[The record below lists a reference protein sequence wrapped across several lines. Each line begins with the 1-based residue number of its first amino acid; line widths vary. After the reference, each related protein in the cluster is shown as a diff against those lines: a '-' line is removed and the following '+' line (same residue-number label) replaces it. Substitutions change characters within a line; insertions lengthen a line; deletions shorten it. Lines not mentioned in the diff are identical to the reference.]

1 MSEKTPEKPQGL
13 HIYTPTRLEWLAVM
27 LNTLFQ
33 YDDLS
38 SDRFMLYYRGLK
50 DGETIQIVVRYY
62 ADVNRDLMEGRIKV
76 AKEAISRYAKL
87 YEWESWIK
95 TEISTEELNL

>member
-1 MSEKTPEKPQGL
+1 MSEKPQGL

-33 YDDLS
+33 YDNLS

-62 ADVNRDLMEGRIKV
+62 ANVNRELMEGRIKV
-76 AKEAISRYAKL
+76 AEEAISRYAKS
-87 YEWESWIK
+87 YGWESWLK
-95 TEISTEELNL
+95 TEMDIEELN

>member
-1 MSEKTPEKPQGL
+1 MSEKPQGL

-33 YDDLS
+33 DNNLS

-62 ADVNRDLMEGRIKV
+62 ANVNREFMEGQIKV
-76 AKEAISRYAKL
+76 GKEAISRYAKS
-87 YEWESWIK
+87 YGWESWLK
-95 TEISTEELNL
+95 TEVDIEELNQ

>member
-1 MSEKTPEKPQGL
+1 MSEKPQGL

-33 YDDLS
+33 YDNLS
-38 SDRFMLYYRGLK
+38 SDRFMLYYKGLK

-62 ADVNRDLMEGRIKV
+62 ANVNRELMEGRIKV
-76 AKEAISRYAKL
+76 GEEAISRYAKS
-87 YEWESWIK
+87 YGWESWLK
-95 TEISTEELNL
+95 TEVDIEELNQ

>member
-1 MSEKTPEKPQGL
+1 MSEKAPGL

-38 SDRFMLYYRGLK
+38 SDGFALYYIGLN
-50 DGETIQIVVRYY
+50 DGETIRIVVRHN
-62 ADVNRDLMEGRIKV
+62 ANVNENLMDQKIRV
-76 AKEAISRYAKL
+76 AKEAISRYAKV
-87 YEWESWIK
+87 YGWESWIK
-95 TEISTEELNL
+95 TEVDIEELK

>member
-1 MSEKTPEKPQGL
+1 MSEKPQGL

-33 YDDLS
+33 DVNLS

-62 ADVNRDLMEGRIKV
+62 ANVNREFMEGHIKV
-76 AKEAISRYAKL
+76 GKEAISRYAKS
-87 YEWESWIK
+87 YGWESWLK
-95 TEISTEELNL
+95 TEVDIEELNQ

>member
-1 MSEKTPEKPQGL
+1 MKMSEKAQGL
-13 HIYTPTRLEWLAVM
+13 QIYTPTRLEWLSVM

-62 ADVNRDLMEGRIKV
+62 ADVNRELMDGRIKV

-95 TEISTEELNL
+95 TEVNIEELNQ

>member
-1 MSEKTPEKPQGL
+1 MSEKPQGL

-33 YDDLS
+33 DDNLS

-62 ADVNRDLMEGRIKV
+62 ANVNREFMEGRIKV
-76 AKEAISRYAKL
+76 GKEAISRYAKS
-87 YEWESWIK
+87 YGWESWLK
-95 TEISTEELNL
+95 TEVDIEELNQ

>member
-1 MSEKTPEKPQGL
+1 MSEKPQGL

-33 YDDLS
+33 YDNLS
-38 SDRFMLYYRGLK
+38 SDRFMLYYKGLK

-62 ADVNRDLMEGRIKV
+62 ANVNRELMEGRIKV
-76 AKEAISRYAKL
+76 GEEAISRYAKN
-87 YEWESWIK
+87 YGWESWLK
-95 TEISTEELNL
+95 TEVDIEKLDQ

>member
-1 MSEKTPEKPQGL
+1 MSEKPQGL
-13 HIYTPTRLEWLAVM
+13 QIYTPTRLEWLVVM

-33 YDDLS
+33 YDNLS

-62 ADVNRDLMEGRIKV
+62 ADVNRELMERRIQLGRD
-76 AKEAISRYAKL
+76 AISRYAES
-87 YEWESWIK
+87 YGWESWLK
-95 TEISTEELNL
+95 TEVDIEELNQ

>member
-1 MSEKTPEKPQGL
+1 MSEKPQGL

-33 YDDLS
+33 HDNLS
-38 SDRFMLYYRGLK
+38 SDGFMLYYRDLA

-62 ADVNRDLMEGRIKV
+62 ANVNRQFMEGRIQV
-76 AKEAISRYAKL
+76 GKEAISRYAKRHG
-87 YEWESWIK
+87 WESWLK
-95 TEISTEELNL
+95 TDVDIEELNQ